1 MRSNEEGLL
10 KVSHIEPSTELLG
23 PFERFVIWTY
33 GCCFDCDGCLADNA
47 KEGAHECIDIHEL
60 SQKIAVSACEG
71 ITVSGG
77 EPMLQAQ
84 QLLELIGEVKKRRDI
99 GVILYSGFTLKE
111 IEGDRNMAPLLDEI
125 DILIDGR
132 YIKGLDDGRAYVGSS
147 NQIIHYL
154 SPRYDGIGEAYYSSS
169 SRRAEIKLSPTQAV
183 LIGVPSKDVLEIWR
197 DLKGKSGGMRN
208 DF

>member
-1 MRSNEEGLL
+1 MRSNEEGFLRIA
-10 KVSHIEPSTELLG
+10 HIEPSTDLLG

-47 KEGAHECIDIHEL
+47 KEGAHECVDIHEL
-60 SQKIAVSACEG
+60 SQRIAGSTCEG

-77 EPMLQAQ
+77 EPMLQAK
-84 QLLELIGEVKKRRDI
+84 QLLELIGEVKKQRDI
-99 GVILYSGFTLKE
+99 GVILYSGFTLEE
-111 IEGDRNMAPLLDEI
+111 IKGDVSKSPLLAEI

-132 YIKGLDDGRAYVGSS
+132 YVKELDDGRAYVGSS

-154 SPRYDGIGEAYYSSS
+154 SPRYAGIGEAYYSSG
-169 SRRAEIKLSPTQAV
+169 SRRAEIKLTAKQAV
-183 LIGVPSKDVLEIWR
+183 LIGVPSNDVLAIWR
-197 DLKGKSGGMRN
+197 DLKDKSGGMRN